1 LVYIEASGRMNSS
14 FLPTFFR
21 PATVVEGPE
30 NRESSSAAAV
40 IFNRSRT
47 SCAPSGTIQIIAAR
61 KIEEG

>member
-1 LVYIEASGRMNSS
+1 MNSS